1 MFQIIWPT
9 VSFSQRVRLSVSII
23 IIQLLCTQLQE
34 KSLASFA
41 TVKNEIKKK
50 KIPDRAGKSD
60 IDTRRLGF
68 FFSLAIGT
76 APNTADRQQFTI
88 NQTSSRIFSRAWLE
102 LECFNLLPKFR
113 QKFVASIFSI
123 LSFSSYNYP
132 YVVISWKTH
141 ILVIAFK
148 EVRSSLLFLS
158 NEVSFKSAL

>member
-41 TVKNEIKKK
+41 TVKNEIKKN
-50 KIPDRAGKSD
+50 ISDRVGKLD
-60 IDTRRLGF
+60 IDTRQLGF

-88 NQTSSRIFSRAWLE
+88 NQTLSRIFSRAWLQ
-102 LECFNLLPKFR
+102 LECFNLLPKLR

-123 LSFSSYNYP
+123 LSFTSYNYP
-132 YVVISWKTH
+132 YVVIS
-141 ILVIAFK
+141 
-148 EVRSSLLFLS
+148 
-158 NEVSFKSAL
+158 

>member
-34 KSLASFA
+34 KLLASFA
-41 TVKNEIKKK
+41 TVKNEIKKN
-50 KIPDRAGKSD
+50 ISDHVGKLD
-60 IDTRRLGF
+60 IDTRQLGF
-68 FFSLAIGT
+68 FFPLAIGT

-88 NQTSSRIFSRAWLE
+88 NQTLSRIFSRAWLQ
-102 LECFNLLPKFR
+102 LECFNLLPKLR

-123 LSFSSYNYP
+123 LSFTSYNYP
-132 YVVISWKTH
+132 YVVISWKTR

>member
-68 FFSLAIGT
+68 FFFHLQLAQPQIRLTGSNSL
-76 APNTADRQQFTI
+76 
-88 NQTSSRIFSRAWLE
+88 
-102 LECFNLLPKFR
+102 
-113 QKFVASIFSI
+113 
-123 LSFSSYNYP
+123 
-132 YVVISWKTH
+132 
-141 ILVIAFK
+141 
-148 EVRSSLLFLS
+148 
-158 NEVSFKSAL
+158 

>member
-41 TVKNEIKKK
+41 TVKNEIKK

-88 NQTSSRIFSRAWLE
+88 NQTSSRIFSRAWLQ
-102 LECFNLLPKFR
+102 LECFNLLPKLR

-123 LSFSSYNYP
+123 LSFTSYNYP
-132 YVVISWKTH
+132 YVV
-141 ILVIAFK
+141 
-148 EVRSSLLFLS
+148 RSCSKIIIF
-158 NEVSFKSAL
+158 

>member
-23 IIQLLCTQLQE
+23 IIQLLCIICYGE
-34 KSLASFA
+34 KW
-41 TVKNEIKKK
+41 NKKK
-50 KIPDRAGKSD
+50 NSWSCGKIRYRHQA
-60 IDTRRLGF
+60 IRV

-76 APNTADRQQFTI
+76 APNSANRQQFTI
-88 NQTSSRIFSRAWLE
+88 NQTSSRIFSRTWLQ
-102 LECFNLLPKFR
+102 LECFNLLPKLR

-123 LSFSSYNYP
+123 LSFTSYNYP

>member
-41 TVKNEIKKK
+41 TVKNEIKKN
-50 KIPDRAGKSD
+50 ISDRVGKLD
-60 IDTRRLGF
+60 IDTRQLGF

-88 NQTSSRIFSRAWLE
+88 NQTLSRIFSRAWLQ
-102 LECFNLLPKFR
+102 LECFNLLPKLR
-113 QKFVASIFSI
+113 QKFVASIFPI
-123 LSFSSYNYP
+123 LSFTSYNYP

>member
-50 KIPDRAGKSD
+50 KFLIVRENQISTPGDQG
-60 IDTRRLGF
+60 
-68 FFSLAIGT
+68 FFSLAVGT
-76 APNTADRQQFTI
+76 APNSANRQQFTI
-88 NQTSSRIFSRAWLE
+88 NQTSSRIFSRAWLQ
-102 LECFNLLPKFR
+102 LECFNLLPKLR

-123 LSFSSYNYP
+123 LSFTSYNYP
-132 YVVISWKTH
+132 YVVIS
-141 ILVIAFK
+141 
-148 EVRSSLLFLS
+148 
-158 NEVSFKSAL
+158 

>member
-41 TVKNEIKKK
+41 PVKNEIKKK
-50 KIPDRAGKSD
+50 HFWSCGKIRYRHQA
-60 IDTRRLGF
+60 IRV

-88 NQTSSRIFSRAWLE
+88 NQTLSRIFSRAWLQ
-102 LECFNLLPKFR
+102 LECFNLLPKLR
-113 QKFVASIFSI
+113 QKFVASFFSI
-123 LSFSSYNYP
+123 LSFTSYNYP